1 MNTQKDLKAWKKE
14 FYPTRAD
21 TRMSRIDA
29 VRHSLRKWKGLLPE
43 NLDRYNLTVS
53 FIDFALPVSGDSCAL
68 CQKYYDASIPDRER
82 RCQKCPLAQVLG
94 ERCDCLDDGNDYVS
108 PWHSFSLDKNPVPMI
123 EALEKTLRELEN
135 A

>member
-21 TRMSRIDA
+21 TRMSKIDA

-43 NLDRYNLTVS
+43 NLDRYDLTAN
-53 FIDFALPVSGDSCAL
+53 FIDFALPVNGDSCAL
-68 CQKYYDASIPDRER
+68 CQKYYDTSFPNDES

-94 ERCDCLDDGNDYVS
+94 QRCDYRDDEYTS
-108 PWHSFSLDKNPVPMI
+108 PWHSFSLGKNPVPMI

>member
-1 MNTQKDLKAWKKE
+1 MNTQENLKAWKKE

-21 TRMSRIDA
+21 TRMSKINA

-43 NLDRYNLTVS
+43 NLDRYNITVS
-53 FIDFALPVSGDSCAL
+53 FINFALPVGGDSCAL
-68 CQKYYDASIPDRER
+68 CQKYYDTSFPKHDER

-94 ERCDCLDDGNDYVS
+94 QRCDSRDGENLSPWQSFSFDGN
-108 PWHSFSLDKNPVPMI
+108 PIPMI
-123 EALEKTLRELEN
+123 EALEKTLRELKN